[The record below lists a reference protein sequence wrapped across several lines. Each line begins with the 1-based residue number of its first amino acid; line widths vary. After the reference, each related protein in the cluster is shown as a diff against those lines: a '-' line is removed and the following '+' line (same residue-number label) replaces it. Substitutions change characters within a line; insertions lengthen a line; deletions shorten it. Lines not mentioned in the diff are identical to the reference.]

1 MRVGRMQARAYYGL
15 LALPTPALLK
25 VAAERPGRF
34 FPAEYQALLQAR
46 GPARPVRAAEVEPG
60 QLCRGLKGH
69 AAGAPRARSLG
80 RR

>member
-1 MRVGRMQARAYYGL
+1 MGPNAHCACVGRAQARAYYGL

-46 GPARPVRAAEVEPG
+46 GPARPIRAAGVAPGSCRGSSVRA
-60 QLCRGLKGH
+60 
-69 AAGAPRARSLG
+69 
-80 RR
+80 